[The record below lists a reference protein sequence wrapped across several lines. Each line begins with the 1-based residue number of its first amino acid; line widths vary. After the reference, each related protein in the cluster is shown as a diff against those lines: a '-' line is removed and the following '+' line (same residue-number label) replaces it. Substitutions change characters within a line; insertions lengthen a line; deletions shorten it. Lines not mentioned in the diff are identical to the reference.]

1 MYDYWL
7 KYHDDISIHP
17 PLNYTVGPYTF
28 KSNTIGN
35 VMNTIEHTNKKL
47 INPLMMEPLNSYRL
61 VYS

>member
-17 PLNYTVGPYTF
+17 PENYTVGPYTF

-35 VMNTIEHTNKKL
+35 VINTIEQTNKKL
-47 INPLMMEPLNSYRL
+47 INPLMEEPLY
-61 VYS
+61 